1 MPVLDTVVLF
11 ATADS
16 NDKHHERG
24 KKHLGLID
32 EPQVYLAAFALFEF
46 DITLKSRG
54 VTFEQR
60 MEKHAS
66 LLRDFPALNQK
77 VTKFSPSTFYLAS
90 RLEEETDL
98 EYFDA
103 GIAAEALQL
112 DGSVVSTDRAFDKVE
127 GLTRTW

>member
-16 NDKHHERG
+16 NDKHHERA
-24 KKHLGLID
+24 KKHLRLID
-32 EPQVYLAAFALFEF
+32 EPQVYLGAFALFEF

-54 VTFEQR
+54 FTFEQR
-60 MEKHAS
+60 MEKYAS
-66 LLRDFPALNQK
+66 LLGDYPALEQK
-77 VTKFSPSTFYLAS
+77 VTKFNPSTFYLVS

-103 GIAAEALQL
+103 GIAAEALQM